1 MKFNFEKHIKTPE
14 PETKKEELN
23 DEQIEANYEQEILAE
38 TKKLGTNLASLKSE
52 IDALGGPEKF
62 KEYFEKPVL
71 MENGNEIRK
80 GEVGNIETRGS
91 YEIQK
96 LSQKIK
102 EKISLKAAVALAS
115 IMNFMHIY
123 GISMM
128 NQNMGNK
135 NIQEYFS
142 QETMQTIIN
151 NFNGGREIK
160 NATCP
165 AKDQAHDS
173 DPETDCF

>member
-1 MKFNFEKHIKTPE
+1 MVQK
-14 PETKKEELN
+14 
-23 DEQIEANYEQEILAE
+23 
-38 TKKLGTNLASLKSE
+38 NL
-52 IDALGGPEKF
+52 

-102 EKISLKAAVALAS
+102 RKDKFFLACPLAS

-135 NIQEYFS
+135 NIQEYFVR
-142 QETMQTIIN
+142 N
-151 NFNGGREIK
+151 NANYNK
-160 NATCP
+160 
-165 AKDQAHDS
+165 
-173 DPETDCF
+173 